1 MDFRE
6 ISTRLHDI
14 LRTAARVRQPGPGR
28 TAEAN
33 IETIDEVKGGLR
45 ALIVDLG
52 GQEPPRLP
60 PRLRAN
66 AAAFP
71 EGRIAGTRTTVQ
83 HRRRTRMATHRGNE
97 AGTPRAAGAVVP
109 FGSQRPDPPSA
120 RALAE
125 AHFRGFAAASA
136 DAGPAL

>member
-28 TAEAN
+28 AAEAN

-45 ALIVDLG
+45 ALIAELG
-52 GQEPPRLP
+52 EQEPPRLP
-60 PRLRAN
+60 PRLRAT

-71 EGRIAGTRTTVQ
+71 EGRIPGTRTNVQ
-83 HRRRTRMATHRGNE
+83 HRRRTRV
-97 AGTPRAAGAVVP
+97 AGLPARPSPRAA
-109 FGSQRPDPPSA
+109 
-120 RALAE
+120 AE
-125 AHFRGFAAASA
+125 AAFARQTDGTEPVAAA
-136 DAGPAL
+136 L